1 MKPGWP
7 VLLVMRAL
15 EPDSGKALTGKVGP
29 LISEPS
35 SDSNVQTNFDYRKL
49 KNTAER

>member
-1 MKPGWP
+1 
-7 VLLVMRAL
+7 MRAL
-15 EPDSGKALTGKVGP
+15 EPNSGKALTGNTDTKIKVCL

-35 SDSNVQTNFDYRKL
+35 SDTNVQTNFDYRKL